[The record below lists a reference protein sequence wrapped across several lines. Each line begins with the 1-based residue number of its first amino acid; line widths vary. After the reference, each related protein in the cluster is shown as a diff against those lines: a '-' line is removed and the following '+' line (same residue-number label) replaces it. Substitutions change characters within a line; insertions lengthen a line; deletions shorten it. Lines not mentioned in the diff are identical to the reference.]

1 MYFVYYVYVNVF
13 YLDSKKR
20 VQCNE
25 NHPTFFT
32 LFLEYTPVVSDIYH
46 HRKWKKNAATKRNV
60 PSHFFFRDQ
69 YNAHSLRPLRHRY
82 RVGPAIFSGTIEE
95 QAHDSGCSTTPGH
108 LPACRPTDLILAR
121 ASTKLYVAHG
131 NIIINSDNY
140 RY

>member
-1 MYFVYYVYVNVF
+1 MYSTSILRSVF
-13 YLDSKKR
+13 NATRIIPPFLLYSL
-20 VQCNE
+20 NI
-25 NHPTFFT
+25 HP
-32 LFLEYTPVVSDIYH
+32 LFLIYTTTENE
-46 HRKWKKNAATKRNV
+46 KKNAATKRNV